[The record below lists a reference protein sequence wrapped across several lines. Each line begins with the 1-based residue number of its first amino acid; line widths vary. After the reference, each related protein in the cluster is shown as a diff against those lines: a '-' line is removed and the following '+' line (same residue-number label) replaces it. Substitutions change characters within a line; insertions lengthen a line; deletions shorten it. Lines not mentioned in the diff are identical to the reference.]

1 MVYSMETTIK
11 QVAARFL
18 VFTQPIFYVGKNG
31 LHQCVSEKIA
41 VKKDMQLLWKTQK
54 IMVKITLYFCR
65 VYEFATVSVGS
76 WCCGTDVGATRCIK
90 KLLATVL
97 LYSVSET
104 LPPFGISKTIRWLSR
119 TFSLVITKGGSW
131 EPSSGSLPNE
141 KNGDHAPRIK
151 ILKTSLISAK
161 RQKNCGCRGAEP
173 PE

>member
-1 MVYSMETTIK
+1 
-11 QVAARFL
+11 
-18 VFTQPIFYVGKNG
+18 
-31 LHQCVSEKIA
+31 
-41 VKKDMQLLWKTQK
+41 
-54 IMVKITLYFCR
+54 MVKITLYFCR

-104 LPPFGISKTIRWLSR
+104 QPPFGISKTIRWLSR

-141 KNGDHAPRIK
+141 KNGDHAPRI
-151 ILKTSLISAK
+151 
-161 RQKNCGCRGAEP
+161 
-173 PE
+173 

>member
-1 MVYSMETTIK
+1 
-11 QVAARFL
+11 
-18 VFTQPIFYVGKNG
+18 
-31 LHQCVSEKIA
+31 
-41 VKKDMQLLWKTQK
+41 
-54 IMVKITLYFCR
+54 MVKITLYFCR

-119 TFSLVITKGGSW
+119 TFSLVITTGDSW
-131 EPSSGSLPNE
+131 KSSSGSLPKE
-141 KNGDHAPRIK
+141 KKRGLSPPNK
-151 ILKTSLISAK
+151 NNKNKSYFNKTTKK
-161 RQKNCGCRGAEP
+161 RGVQGAQP